1 MRLTPIVLF
10 SIVSLGFAKDP
21 FGSTNSPSRPKVE
34 GKQLDSY
41 CPKHDADEESQRK
54 IFARFIQTLY
64 EEKNVSKA
72 FTTHVDPGMIE
83 HNPFEES
90 RDEVVAKLSQ
100 TLPAATFTVVH
111 SSFGGDI
118 GFIHVKIGDEDAPP
132 VALADIYRMD
142 GTCIVEHWDVV
153 QTLPE
158 NATNPKA
165 LF

>member
-1 MRLTPIVLF
+1 MRLTPILLF
-10 SIVSLGFAKDP
+10 SIASLAFAKDP
-21 FGSTNSPSRPKVE
+21 SDSTNSPSRPKVE
-34 GKQLDSY
+34 RKQFDSY
-41 CPKHDADEESQRK
+41 CPKHDANEESQRK
-54 IFARFIQTLY
+54 IFARFLQTLY

-72 FTTHVDPGMIE
+72 FTTYVDPGMIE
-83 HNPFEES
+83 HNPFQQS

-100 TLPAATFTVVH
+100 TLPDATFTVVH
-111 SSFGGDI
+111 SAFAGDI
-118 GFIHVKIGDEDAPP
+118 GFAHVRLGDEDAPP

-142 GTCIVEHWDVV
+142 GTCIVEHWDVL